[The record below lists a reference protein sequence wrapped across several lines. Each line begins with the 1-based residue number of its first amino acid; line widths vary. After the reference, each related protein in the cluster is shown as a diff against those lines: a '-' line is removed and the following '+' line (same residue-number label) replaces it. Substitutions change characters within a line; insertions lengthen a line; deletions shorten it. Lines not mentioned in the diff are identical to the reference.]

1 MPTPDAPRDHLLAL
15 FTQCRAAVR
24 AFAANRSAHERPAQ
38 DLLALIGYWMDYNV
52 ERLGYFARGELPPRD
67 VDFDALTQTALAINA
82 HRTWGGSLA
91 YAELGFER
99 LAAAVASSPD
109 AILQATNTYGEDV
122 GGPAW
127 GEARAN
133 GFIWPM
139 REMEKYYL
147 AHDEPALAAAL
158 RAELTAEPG
167 EETPI
172 SVALAPPESN
182 GEQLGDLLVIDV
194 RAASEYAKGHL
205 PGARNIPL
213 ASLPA
218 HLGDLP
224 RERRII
230 TYCDMHH
237 HGHARGEQA
246 AALLTEAGYRASAL
260 AGGLTAWR
268 EQGRP
273 SYATKHSASCS
284 AATGIPLAAILSFG
298 LTPCFGQTSSPS
310 RARSP

>member
-1 MPTPDAPRDHLLAL
+1 MLTPDAPRGHLLAL
-15 FTQCRAAVR
+15 FAQCRAAVR

-38 DLLALIGYWMDYNV
+38 DLLTLIGYWMDYNV
-52 ERLGYFARGELPPRD
+52 ERLGYFTRGELPPRD
-67 VDFDALTQTALAINA
+67 VDFDALTKAALAMNT

-109 AILQATNTYGEDV
+109 AILLATNTYSEDV

-127 GEARAN
+127 GEVRAN
-133 GFIWPM
+133 GFIWPIQ
-139 REMEKYYL
+139 EMEKYYL

-158 RAELTAEPG
+158 HAELAAELG
-167 EETPI
+167 EDTPI
-172 SVALAPPESN
+172 IVDLAPPESI
-182 GEQLGDLLVIDV
+182 GEQPGDLLVIDV
-194 RAASEYAKGHL
+194 RGASEYAKGHL

-213 ASLPA
+213 ASLPD

-224 RERRII
+224 REGRII

-237 HGHARGEQA
+237 PGHSRGEQA

-260 AGGLTAWR
+260 AGGLTVWR

-273 SYATKHSASCS
+273 
-284 AATGIPLAAILSFG
+284 I
-298 LTPCFGQTSSPS
+298 
-310 RARSP
+310 ARDEA